1 MIDGAGG
8 ARREKARGRGGGE
21 SRPDMK
27 ENYKSVKTLAVRRWR
42 ETHGGGGGGRGGG
55 GGEGGSRAEQ
65 VTPERL
71 SPVEATE
78 AELDHL

>member
-1 MIDGAGG
+1 
-8 ARREKARGRGGGE
+8 
-21 SRPDMK
+21 MK
-27 ENYKSVKTLAVRRWR
+27 ENYKSVKTLAVRKWR

-55 GGEGGSRAEQ
+55 GGEGVGSRAEQ